1 MKKIRLTERNLQQ
14 LVRRVIQETQL
25 LNEDKKCGCGVG
37 VDGADCTVAV
47 AGSSHQGWWDC
58 KCCCCIMDDAGMVRG
73 NDVMAMD
80 DMTMMGESYRPRRRN
95 YRRR

>member
-25 LNEDKKCGCGVG
+25 LNEGKKRGCKVG
-37 VDGADCTVAV
+37 SDGDDCHVSV
-47 AGSSHQGWWDC
+47 GGSSHDGWWDC
-58 KCCCCIMDDAGMVRG
+58 KCCCCILDDAENVRG
-73 NDVMAMD
+73 PGVMAMD